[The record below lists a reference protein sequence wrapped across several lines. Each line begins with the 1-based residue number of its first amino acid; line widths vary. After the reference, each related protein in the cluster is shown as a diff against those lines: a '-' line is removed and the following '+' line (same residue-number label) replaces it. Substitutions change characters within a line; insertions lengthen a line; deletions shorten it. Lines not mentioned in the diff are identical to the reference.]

1 MVERISTTATADKPG
16 AEANSVYETAVRQLQ
31 AAADK
36 LGIDEGVY
44 QILRRPKRELTVNF
58 PVEMDSGEVQVFTGY
73 RVQHNLASGPGKG
86 GIRYHPDVTLDEV
99 RALAMWMTWKCAVA
113 GIPYGGAKGGVTCQ
127 PKVMSNRELERLTR
141 RYATEISIMIGQDQD
156 IPAPDINTNAQT
168 MAWFMDTISMHR
180 GITVPG
186 VVTGKPLSIG
196 GTLGRVEATGR
207 GVMIAAREAAS
218 QIGLALDGARV
229 AVQGYGNV
237 GYYAARLL
245 AEQGCTLVG
254 VADSTSGLY
263 SDIGL
268 DADALRQYKDTN
280 GSFAGYTGVD
290 RISPQ
295 ELLELPCDILV
306 PAAIEGQVTAANA
319 DKIKA
324 RIIVEGANGP
334 TTPEADAILYDKGIL
349 VVPDILANAGG
360 VVVSY
365 FEWVQNIQHYFWD
378 LDDVNQQMESIMVRS
393 FAEVTQ
399 LAREEGVSMRDAA
412 MLLAVGRV
420 VEAMR
425 VRGVYP

>member
-1 MVERISTTATADKPG
+1 MLEKVSTTTTADKTVL
-16 AEANSVYETAVRQLQ
+16 EDTSVYETAVRQLQ

-44 QILRRPKRELTVNF
+44 QILSRPKRELTVNF

-73 RVQHNLASGPGKG
+73 RVQHNLAGGPGKG

-141 RYATEISIMIGQDQD
+141 RYATEISIMIGPDQD

-263 SDIGL
+263 SETGL

-290 RISPQ
+290 RVSPQ

-378 LDDVNQQMESIMVRS
+378 LDEVNQQMESIMVRS
-393 FAEVTQ
+393 FAEVTE
-399 LAREEGVSMRDAA
+399 LAREEGASMRDAA